1 MELFSIKARSS
12 RKDIHISGAERI
24 VNSKELEKTVLNILK
39 KVNRENADFIS
50 IKIKRLNR
58 KPILLK
64 KSLCIKELKFNDFK
78 DANNFAINY
87 LSEITGI
94 KKERLSYLINLI
106 HSGASPNGE
115 NMRGAIIVNQ
125 RGERLELDKYR
136 GVRTTTVDFINR
148 EDISKKLLDLGF
160 TERTLDALALS
171 TKNLYNQNILA
182 EYCVSDD
189 MDYITGYVATKEEY
203 IRIFPLKEKG
213 NRKGGRIYFVKND
226 TDINEL
232 YNYLENYPILIEDV
246 CLKEILNGIMNNK
259 DNL

>member
-12 RKDIHISGAERI
+12 REDIHISGVERI
-24 VNSKELEKTVLNILK
+24 VSSKELEETILNILK

-50 IKIKRLNR
+50 IKIEKLDR
-58 KPILLK
+58 KPIVLK
-64 KSLCIKELKFNDFK
+64 KSLCIKELKFNNFK
-78 DANNFAINY
+78 EANSFAIDY

-115 NMRGAIIVNQ
+115 NMRGAMIINQ
-125 RGERLELDKYR
+125 GGERLELDRYR

-148 EDISKKLLDLGF
+148 GDILKRLLDLGF

-171 TKNLYNQNILA
+171 TKNLYNENILA
-182 EYCVSDD
+182 EYCISDD
-189 MDYITGYVATKEEY
+189 KDYIAGYIATKDEY

-246 CLKEILNGIMNNK
+246 CLKRI
-259 DNL
+259 